1 MMETHDILCHAPTDG
16 LGKDEVDHK
25 LVLGVESRPEP
36 SWLQELF
43 LLKSNLEVRRARS
56 HRAFGVVGSI
66 LAENAGCCLRML
78 PIPPNTSLET
88 AASCI
93 CTAST

>member
-1 MMETHDILCHAPTDG
+1 MEYLDSVMETHDILCHAPTDG

-43 LLKSNLEVRRARS
+43 LLKSNLEVRHARS
-56 HRAFGVVGSI
+56 HRALELSATFWRRT
-66 LAENAGCCLRML
+66 LA
-78 PIPPNTSLET
+78 T
-88 AASCI
+88 A
-93 CTAST
+93 